1 MPLPNTSPLSVQN
14 LSDNG
19 GGLMTGEEI
28 FEKLKEVLV
37 SVFELD
43 ESSVSPDALLGDDL
57 DLDSIDAIDLVVKM
71 KEYTPEGKPSIDAS
85 IFKEVKTVQDVV
97 DALAKVWA

>member
-1 MPLPNTSPLSVQN
+1 
-14 LSDNG
+14 
-19 GGLMTGEEI
+19 MTQEEI
-28 FEKLKEVLV
+28 FTKLKDTLV
-37 SVFELD
+37 SVFELE
-43 ESSVSPDALLGDDL
+43 ESQITPGALLGDDL

-71 KEYTPEGKPSIDAS
+71 KEYTPEGKPAIDAS

>member
-1 MPLPNTSPLSVQN
+1 
-14 LSDNG
+14 
-19 GGLMTGEEI
+19 MTNEEI
-28 FEKLKEVLV
+28 FAKLKEILV

-43 ESSVSPDALLGDDL
+43 EPPVTPDAHLRDYL

-71 KEYTPEGKPSIDAS
+71 KEYTPEGKPTIDAS

>member
-1 MPLPNTSPLSVQN
+1 
-14 LSDNG
+14 
-19 GGLMTGEEI
+19 MTGEEI

-71 KEYTPEGKPSIDAS
+71 KEYTPEGKPTIDAS

>member
-1 MPLPNTSPLSVQN
+1 
-14 LSDNG
+14 
-19 GGLMTGEEI
+19 MTGEEI

-71 KEYTPEGKPSIDAS
+71 KEYTPEGKSPIDAS

>member
-1 MPLPNTSPLSVQN
+1 MSK
-14 LSDNG
+14 D
-19 GGLMTGEEI
+19 EI
-28 FEKLKEVLV
+28 FEKLKNILV
-37 SVFELD
+37 SVFEIEVD
-43 ESSVSPDALLGDDL
+43 DITPDALLGDDL

-71 KEYTPEGKPSIDAS
+71 KEYTPEGKPAIDAS

>member
-1 MPLPNTSPLSVQN
+1 
-14 LSDNG
+14 
-19 GGLMTGEEI
+19 MTNEEI
-28 FEKLKEVLV
+28 FAKLKEILV

-43 ESSVSPDALLGDDL
+43 ESQVMPDALLGDDL

-71 KEYTPEGKPSIDAS
+71 KEYTPEGKPTIDAS

>member
-1 MPLPNTSPLSVQN
+1 
-14 LSDNG
+14 
-19 GGLMTGEEI
+19 MTNEEI
-28 FEKLKEVLV
+28 FAKLKEILV

-43 ESSVSPDALLGDDL
+43 ESQVTPDALLGDDL

-71 KEYTPEGKPSIDAS
+71 KEYTPEGKPTIDAS

>member
-1 MPLPNTSPLSVQN
+1 MSK
-14 LSDNG
+14 
-19 GGLMTGEEI
+19 EEI
-28 FEKLKEVLV
+28 FVKLKEILV

-43 ESSVSPDALLGDDL
+43 EADITPDALLGDDL

-71 KEYTPEGKPSIDAS
+71 KEYTPEGKPTIDAS

-97 DALAKVWA
+97 DAIAKVWA

>member
-1 MPLPNTSPLSVQN
+1 MSK
-14 LSDNG
+14 D
-19 GGLMTGEEI
+19 EI
-28 FEKLKEVLV
+28 FEKLKNILV
-37 SVFELD
+37 SVFEIEAD
-43 ESSVSPDALLGDDL
+43 DITPDALLGDDL

-71 KEYTPEGKPSIDAS
+71 KAYTPEGKPAIDAS

>member
-1 MPLPNTSPLSVQN
+1 
-14 LSDNG
+14 
-19 GGLMTGEEI
+19 MTNDEI
-28 FEKLKEVLV
+28 FAKLKEILV

-43 ESSVSPDALLGDDL
+43 ESQVTPDALLGDDL

-71 KEYTPEGKPSIDAS
+71 KEYTPEGKPTIDAS

-97 DALAKVWA
+97 DALARVWA

>member
-1 MPLPNTSPLSVQN
+1 
-14 LSDNG
+14 
-19 GGLMTGEEI
+19 MTQEEI
-28 FEKLKEVLV
+28 FAKLKDTLV
-37 SVFELD
+37 SVFELE
-43 ESSVSPDALLGDDL
+43 ESQITPGALLGDDL

-71 KEYTPEGKPSIDAS
+71 KEYTPEGKPTIDAS